1 MNVNNQKPK
10 RFAQLVFLLLSVP
23 LLSGCDMGFQ
33 TMDAGEY
40 GVVFNKLPIF
50 LGGGVQDSAI
60 EPGEMEFI
68 LPWQEL
74 YRVDTTYQLI
84 GWGAVGQGTNQRQP
98 DYVETRALDGNEVGL
113 AVTIQYHIDPSM
125 VTHVV
130 QKVGT
135 SMTKVRDLVA
145 AAARADIRTHM
156 NILKTRDFFSQEE
169 RQAAVDQTRE
179 AMQARLSPE
188 GINVI
193 SVIYKDHRFER
204 AGDPGEEPDRRY
216 QEQIDRT
223 QAVNQETL
231 QEENRRAAIE
241 QAKGREQEEMQGQVN
256 RLVQTAMGY
265 KRQAIKRGDAYR
277 EKKQNEAA
285 QIETAGMN
293 SVEAMKQRIA
303 ALDGPGG
310 EALLRLDIA
319 RALIKRNP
327 KFVLINSADTKGG
340 GVGISKIDQN
350 KLIEQ
355 AGLFAAAY
363 EGVKTDTPAPA
374 TISGAPGDSVAL
386 PGARR
391 TQSPTTKKSPQRQS
405 RKEGTQ

>member
-1 MNVNNQKPK
+1 
-10 RFAQLVFLLLSVP
+10 
-23 LLSGCDMGFQ
+23 
-33 TMDAGEY
+33 
-40 GVVFNKLPIF
+40 
-50 LGGGVQDSAI
+50 
-60 EPGEMEFI
+60 
-68 LPWQEL
+68 
-74 YRVDTTYQLI
+74 
-84 GWGAVGQGTNQRQP
+84 
-98 DYVETRALDGNEVGL
+98 
-113 AVTIQYHIDPSM
+113 
-125 VTHVV
+125 
-130 QKVGT
+130 
-135 SMTKVRDLVA
+135 
-145 AAARADIRTHM
+145 M
-156 NILKTRDFFSQEE
+156 NILKTRDFFSQED

-188 GINVI
+188 GINVV

-204 AGDPGEEPDRRY
+204 AGDPGEETDRRY

-231 QEENRRAAIE
+231 QEENRRAAIV

-285 QIETAGMN
+285 QIQTAGMN
-293 SVEAMKQRIA
+293 QVEAMKQRIA

-355 AGLFAAAY
+355 AGLFAATY
-363 EGVKTDTPAPA
+363 EGVKDDSAKPTAIPG
-374 TISGAPGDSVAL
+374 SPGDSVAL
-386 PGARR
+386 PGARE
-391 TQSPTTKKSPQRQS
+391 QRGARQKAAANQS
-405 RKEGTQ
+405 RKPGTE